1 MRMLSAPFFIERRM
15 LMQDFF
21 YSIPTKIAFGKDELK
36 KLPEFVKEFGE
47 RAIIVYG
54 GGSIKR
60 SGLYDEVV
68 KLFTDNNIKYC
79 ELGGV
84 EPNPTVETVNKGINI
99 CRENN
104 IDIVIPIGGGST
116 IDCGKAIAA
125 GVKYIG
131 EVWDLIMDSDL
142 IREAL
147 PIIAIPTMAATGS
160 EMDPFGVIT
169 NKATVQKMDIYS
181 ELLYPKYSI
190 LNPENTFTV
199 SAYQTAAGVAD
210 IMSHIFEVYFNGVK
224 GTYMQD
230 RIMEGLLKTCVKYGP
245 IAVKEPDNYE
255 ARANLMWASEW
266 AINGFIACGK
276 SGPWPAHSIEHQ
288 LSAEYNV
295 THGHGLAIIVPVL
308 MKHILNIKSLDVFVN
323 YGVNVFGISE
333 DKAKFDIA
341 NEAIDKTRALF
352 EEMGLSSTL
361 RSIGIENR
369 DRFSAMAAKAA
380 LEGLDECMVPLDK
393 EDVIKIYELSF

>member
-1 MRMLSAPFFIERRM
+1 
-15 LMQDFF
+15 MQDFF

-47 RAIIVYG
+47 SAIIVYG

-68 KLFTDNNIKYC
+68 KLFNDNNIKYC

-84 EPNPTVETVNKGINI
+84 EPNPTLETVNQGINI

-125 GVKYIG
+125 GVKYTG

-199 SAYQTAAGVAD
+199 PAYQTAAGVAD
-210 IMSHIFEVYFNGVK
+210 IMSHIFEVYV
-224 GTYMQD
+224 
-230 RIMEGLLKTCVKYGP
+230 
-245 IAVKEPDNYE
+245 
-255 ARANLMWASEW
+255 
-266 AINGFIACGK
+266 
-276 SGPWPAHSIEHQ
+276 
-288 LSAEYNV
+288 
-295 THGHGLAIIVPVL
+295 
-308 MKHILNIKSLDVFVN
+308 
-323 YGVNVFGISE
+323 
-333 DKAKFDIA
+333 
-341 NEAIDKTRALF
+341 
-352 EEMGLSSTL
+352 MGGNS
-361 RSIGIENR
+361 
-369 DRFSAMAAKAA
+369 
-380 LEGLDECMVPLDK
+380 
-393 EDVIKIYELSF
+393 